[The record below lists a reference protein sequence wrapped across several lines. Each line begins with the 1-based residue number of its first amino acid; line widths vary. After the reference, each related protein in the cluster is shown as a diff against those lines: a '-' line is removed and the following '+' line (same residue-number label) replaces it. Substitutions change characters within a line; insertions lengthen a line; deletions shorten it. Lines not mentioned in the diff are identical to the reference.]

1 MVHAVS
7 ATYLR
12 FERMSP
18 SAVALAMLLHG
29 AVVVAWWWASPL
41 DARDHLEDAI
51 EVTVESPT
59 PQPAP
64 QMAAAQAPPPAAP
77 TPPPPTTPT
86 PPRPTAQPRLG
97 LPPIGGSPEATKPP
111 QTQPPTPAQ
120 PQPPPPPE
128 PQQALAPPPPT
139 PTPEPPPTLDKL
151 LPPIATPP
159 APLTSR
165 DIPKPAPPP
174 PPSPPPKPR
183 PAPQQPAQQQPQQ
196 QQQQALKPSPLRQ
209 TPPGAPTTGPSP
221 APSVTFQNPAEAYRV
236 NRVKDEYLW
245 RVAQKISQYHYAA
258 QNQREQGALVVRLV
272 IARDG
277 RLVDAGIS
285 RSSGV
290 PALDKGAVETMRAAS
305 PYSPLPAEIAGAA
318 VEFILPL
325 NFAYRQ

>member
-7 ATYLR
+7 ATYQR

-18 SAVALAMLLHG
+18 SAVVLAVLLHG

-51 EVTVESPT
+51 EVTMDM
-59 PQPAP
+59 PAP
-64 QMAAAQAPPPAAP
+64 QANPQVAAAQAPPPAAP
-77 TPPPPTTPT
+77 TPSLPST

-97 LPPIGGSPEATKPP
+97 LPPVGGSPDANKPA
-111 QTQPPTPAQ
+111 QTQPPAQAQ
-120 PQPPPPPE
+120 PQPPPPVAPE
-128 PQQALAPPPPT
+128 PQQALAPAPPA
-139 PTPEPPPTLDKL
+139 PEPPPTLDKL

-165 DIPKPAPPP
+165 DIPKPPPAP
-174 PPSPPPKPR
+174 PPPKPR
-183 PAPQQPAQQQPQQ
+183 PAPQPPAHQQPAP
-196 QQQQALKPSPLRQ
+196 QQQALKPSPLRPPA
-209 TPPGAPTTGPSP
+209 PPGAQTAAPSP
-221 APSVTFQNPAEAYRV
+221 APSVTFQNPAEAYKV
-236 NRVKDEYLW
+236 NRAKDEYLW

-277 RLVDAGIS
+277 RLIDAGIS

-305 PYSPLPAEIAGAA
+305 PYAPLPAEIGGAA